1 MKLQTYATID
11 QQPLME
17 VIRKNN
23 AISKENDLSKI
34 FSDLEIAEMANKN
47 VLSVDN
53 TTTGARV
60 VVSFVEGTIELIGE
74 DEDLAGEETGKWVTL
89 LIRCVNPNN
98 KTMYRSSVTN
108 V

>member
-1 MKLQTYATID
+1 MKLQTFATID
-11 QQPLME
+11 AQPLID
-17 VIRKNN
+17 VIRENN
-23 AISKENDLSKI
+23 TITEENDLSRI
-34 FSDLEIAEMANKN
+34 FSDLELTEMANKN

-53 TTTGARV
+53 TATGARV

-89 LIRCVNPNN
+89 LIRCVNPTN
-98 KTMYRSSVTN
+98 KTMNRLSVSN

>member
-1 MKLQTYATID
+1 MKLQTYATVND
-11 QQPLME
+11 QSLMD

-23 AISKENDLSKI
+23 TISADNDLSKI
-34 FSDLEIAEMANKN
+34 FSDSEIAEMANKN

-53 TTTGARV
+53 TATGARV

-89 LIRCVNPNN
+89 LIRCVNPTN
-98 KTMYRSSVTN
+98 KTMHRLSVSN
-108 V
+108 I

>member
-1 MKLQTYATID
+1 MKLQTYATVND
-11 QQPLME
+11 QSLMD

-23 AISKENDLSKI
+23 TISADNDLSKI
-34 FSDLEIAEMANKN
+34 FSDSEIAEMANKN

-53 TTTGARV
+53 TATGARV

-89 LIRCVNPNN
+89 LIR
-98 KTMYRSSVTN
+98 
-108 V
+108 